1 LFIVL
6 SLFTLYLFMMG
17 YVSTS
22 FLRTGGSLFAQVALT
37 VSVGILINYCL
48 MLTGQPITRVFA
60 VGVLIALWGVRTF
73 YVDLRNRPAN
83 TIDEFKAPVFS
94 LCCIGYILIV
104 YYLAIFS
111 EPLLRWDA
119 RSIWFFQARMIWI
132 EGALRQQS
140 GWNHSSIEFSHPDY
154 PKLVPTIA
162 AQLAY
167 LRGYWNEFIPK
178 GSLFV
183 MLVPLTLWVFSFWQ
197 KSVSF
202 IFLVLT
208 FFFSLGVAWL
218 SNGLMDG
225 YLALYAGVALL
236 SFGRYLSE
244 RRDTDLY
251 AGVCALGIAANIK
264 NEGLLFDLCLITA
277 LLIIGAAYGE
287 VSPTELARR
296 VRTDSRLVRVLI
308 LSIAPTAMWT
318 IYKNAWGLQN
328 DLTEDPS
335 AVWSRLLNR
344 VSDGFSLRYVLGY
357 LTTRATSIWVVIGLL
372 AVTAIFSARQRFTLP
387 RGAIVA
393 ATASALYVSGL
404 YVVYLSSPNL
414 TFHLFTSATRTM
426 ATASVAIF
434 VSMFFLLSA
443 LEVKT

>member
-1 LFIVL
+1 
-6 SLFTLYLFMMG
+6 
-17 YVSTS
+17 
-22 FLRTGGSLFAQVALT
+22 
-37 VSVGILINYCL
+37 
-48 MLTGQPITRVFA
+48 
-60 VGVLIALWGVRTF
+60 
-73 YVDLRNRPAN
+73 
-83 TIDEFKAPVFS
+83 
-94 LCCIGYILIV
+94 
-104 YYLAIFS
+104 
-111 EPLLRWDA
+111 
-119 RSIWFFQARMIWI
+119 
-132 EGALRQQS
+132 
-140 GWNHSSIEFSHPDY
+140 
-154 PKLVPTIA
+154 
-162 AQLAY
+162 
-167 LRGYWNEFIPK
+167 
-178 GSLFV
+178 
-183 MLVPLTLWVFSFWQ
+183 
-197 KSVSF
+197 
-202 IFLVLT
+202 
-208 FFFSLGVAWL
+208 
-218 SNGLMDG
+218 
-225 YLALYAGVALL
+225 
-236 SFGRYLSE
+236 
-244 RRDTDLY
+244 
-251 AGVCALGIAANIK
+251 
-264 NEGLLFDLCLITA
+264 LCLITA